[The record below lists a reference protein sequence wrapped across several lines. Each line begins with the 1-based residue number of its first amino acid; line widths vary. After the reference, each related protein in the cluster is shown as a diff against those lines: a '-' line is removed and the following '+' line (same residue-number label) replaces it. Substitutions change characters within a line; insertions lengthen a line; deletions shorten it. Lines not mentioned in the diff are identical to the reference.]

1 MRCVFPVLVDGE
13 TSFAICLGELHN
25 RVFYRVFDDDLYP
38 AYRHASSLSVT
49 RPIISCWARTTEV
62 QINRSR
68 RKVFIFVDVPIFLY
82 RVA

>member
-38 AYRHASSLSVT
+38 AYRHA
-49 RPIISCWARTTEV
+49 
-62 QINRSR
+62 
-68 RKVFIFVDVPIFLY
+68 VFLVCDETYNLLLGSY
-82 RVA
+82 D